1 MMSPHAKN
9 GFSTYRVFAFN
20 IMAQRK
26 IGEASIKW
34 FFYVDEHSNIFLVS
48 WIWLIM
54 QEGQDK

>member
-1 MMSPHAKN
+1 
-9 GFSTYRVFAFN
+9 
-20 IMAQRK
+20 MAQRK